1 MENKYFT
8 ELARCL
14 NKDGISTGQQDGGK
28 LPILLEGEEVGIVVP
43 GGGLRVRK
51 ESLEEPEASELYHR
65 AGAIAAE
72 VHEYMELM
80 ENAPPLKAVSLSDS
94 YKLLADF
101 NGHVLGGMESER
113 GVQFTTWQ
121 WTFDKAGLT
130 LGHYFE
136 NDYAAAKKDFAVR
149 AGLVQTDRLFTEEQL
164 TELYRGSEF
173 LLDEGPEL
181 TSRQAEAL
189 TSARKQ
195 IKEAVPDLRERL
207 EQGQT
212 QNPTLNM

>member
-8 ELARCL
+8 ELARRL
-14 NKDGISTGQQDGGK
+14 NEDGISTGNPDGGK
-28 LPILLEGEEVGIVVP
+28 LPILLDGREIGVAVP
-43 GGGLRVRK
+43 DGGMLVRK
-51 ESLEEPEASELYHR
+51 DSLDEPGAGERYHR

-80 ENAPPLKAVSLSDS
+80 KTAPPLKAISLSDS

-101 NGHVLGGMESER
+101 NGCVLGGMETVR

-130 LGHYFE
+130 LGHYHE
-136 NDYAAAKKDFAVR
+136 NNYAAAKKDFAIR
-149 AGLVQTDRLFTEEQL
+149 AGLIQTDYLFSDEQL
-164 TELYRGSEF
+164 TELYRGSAF

-181 TSRQAEAL
+181 TSRQAETL
-189 TSARKQ
+189 SSARKQ
-195 IKEAVPDLRERL
+195 IEEAVPDLQDRL
-207 EQGQT
+207 EQDLT
-212 QNPTLNM
+212 QNLKLDM